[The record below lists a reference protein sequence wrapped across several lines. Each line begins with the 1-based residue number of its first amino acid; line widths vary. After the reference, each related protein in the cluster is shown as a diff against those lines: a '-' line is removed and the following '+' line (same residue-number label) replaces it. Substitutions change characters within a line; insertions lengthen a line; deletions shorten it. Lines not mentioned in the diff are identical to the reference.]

1 MAQAKIATLQWKPSP
16 NHGKSVRQKTGVG
29 NPTDAIAGVLRK
41 EQTVGRP
48 VLSKYVSIEGD
59 GTGISLKEYRKAL
72 GSLALQLTEAEIRQA
87 FMLSDRL
94 AGVLFDMWRAESK
107 SAVK

>member
-1 MAQAKIATLQWKPSP
+1 MAQAKIATLQWKPNP
-16 NHGKSVRQKTGVG
+16 NHGKSVQQKTGVG
-29 NPTDAIAGVLRK
+29 NPTDAIAGALR
-41 EQTVGRP
+41 EEHTVGRP
-48 VLSKYVSIEGD
+48 VLSKYVSIE
-59 GTGISLKEYRKAL
+59 